1 MPWGITKGPR
11 AVGGIA
17 EHPTTA
23 VVHRMERNL
32 VDHGGT
38 AQTEYMRY
46 PCMWLLLLSL
56 LLLLF
61 PVSSHRT
68 AFSSPSPEPSWRW
81 PLESP
86 VEVLRPF
93 DPPEQRWLPGHLGVD
108 LAAEPGQEV
117 YAAGPGR
124 VRFAG
129 EVAGV
134 GVVSVVH
141 GDLHTT
147 YLPVE
152 PSVARGELVTDQP
165 LGTLAAEPRH
175 CPDRTCLH
183 WGLLRGTTYLD
194 PLSLLG
200 LGQVRLL
207 PLPGGIRSPAH
218 F

>member
-1 MPWGITKGPR
+1 
-11 AVGGIA
+11 
-17 EHPTTA
+17 
-23 VVHRMERNL
+23 
-32 VDHGGT
+32 
-38 AQTEYMRY
+38 
-46 PCMWLLLLSL
+46 MWLLLLSL
-56 LLLLF
+56 FLLLF

-68 AFSSPSPEPSWRW
+68 AFSSPSSGPSWRW
-81 PLESP
+81 PLAP
-86 VEVLRPF
+86 PIEVVRPF

-152 PSVARGELVTDQP
+152 PSVSLGEPVTDQP
-165 LGTLAAEPRH
+165 LGTLAADPQH
-175 CPDRTCLH
+175 CPGRPCLH
-183 WGLLRGTTYLD
+183 WGLLRGSTYLD

-207 PLPGGIRSPAH
+207 PLPRGIRSPAH

>member
-1 MPWGITKGPR
+1 M
-11 AVGGIA
+11 
-17 EHPTTA
+17 A
-23 VVHRMERNL
+23 VVHRIESDL
-32 VDHGGT
+32 VEHGGT
-38 AQTEYMRY
+38 AHTEYMRY

-56 LLLLF
+56 SLVLF
-61 PVSSHRT
+61 PISSHRT
-68 AFSSPSPEPSWRW
+68 ALSAPSPEPSWRW

-86 VEVLRPF
+86 IEMLRPF

-117 YAAGPGR
+117 YSAGPGR

-152 PSVARGELVTDQP
+152 PSVARGDPITDQP
-165 LGTLAAEPRH
+165 LGTLAAEPQH
-175 CPDRTCLH
+175 CPEQPCLH
-183 WGLLRGTTYLD
+183 WGLLRGSTYLD

-200 LGQVRLL
+200 HGQVRLL
-207 PLPGGIRSPAH
+207 PLPEAPRTIAVPPSRGMMSSPAH
-218 F
+218 S